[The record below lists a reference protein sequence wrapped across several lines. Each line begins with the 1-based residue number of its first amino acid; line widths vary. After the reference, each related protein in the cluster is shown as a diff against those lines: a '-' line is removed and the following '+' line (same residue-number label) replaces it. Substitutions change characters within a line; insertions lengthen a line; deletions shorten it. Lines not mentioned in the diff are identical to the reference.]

1 MGAPQQD
8 DTMQVDDAD
17 AALVVAARNG
27 EKEAFARGFERHRPC
42 RIALCRRLLGDA
54 GLAEDAAQE
63 TALQALLNL
72 HHLGQPERFGPWLWS
87 IGLHLCQRWRQQR
100 AHQAFVGGVLDA
112 GRYVWEPV
120 EPDAGPE
127 ELAELAESGDRVRR
141 AVEELPEGQRA
152 AVVLFYLEGFSQAD
166 AARQLGIDVGAVK
179 TRLHKARGTLKR
191 RLGPQ
196 AEEGGSNGN

>member
-1 MGAPQQD
+1 MMQAD
-8 DTMQVDDAD
+8 DGD
-17 AALVVAARNG
+17 AALVIAARG
-27 EKEAFARGFERHRPC
+27 GDKEAFALVFERHRPWL
-42 RIALCRRLLGDA
+42 IALCRRLLGDA

-72 HHLGQPERFGPWLWS
+72 HHLRQPERFGPWLWS
-87 IGLHLCQRWRQQR
+87 IGLHLCQRWCQQR
-100 AHQAFVGGVLDA
+100 AHQAFVGGALDA
-112 GRYVWEPV
+112 GRFVWDPV

-141 AVEELPEGQRA
+141 PVEELPEGQRA

-166 AARQLGIDVGAVK
+166 AAARLGIDVGAVK
-179 TRLHKARGTLKR
+179 TRLHKARGTLKQ

-196 AEEGGSNGN
+196 AEQGGSDGN